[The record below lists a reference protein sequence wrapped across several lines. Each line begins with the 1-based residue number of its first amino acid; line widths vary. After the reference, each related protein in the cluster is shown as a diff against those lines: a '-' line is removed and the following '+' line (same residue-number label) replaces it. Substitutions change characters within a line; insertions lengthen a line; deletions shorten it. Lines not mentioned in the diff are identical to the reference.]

1 MVHQEKLQGLMRA
14 KTISLCN
21 ERQGSLV
28 KRLRLRPLTPATR
41 VRFPH
46 ESPKG
51 KKRIVGVDDA
61 EGPPVPI
68 PNTEVKLSGAENT
81 WLVTA
86 RENREMPTQK
96 ALHPIGCFAIY
107 SSIAQSVERMT
118 VNHDVTGSS
127 PVGGATTE

>member
-14 KTISLCN
+14 KTISLCD

-46 ESPKG
+46 ESPKRI
-51 KKRIVGVDDA
+51 KREDMHIIVGVEDA
-61 EGPPVPI
+61 RGSPVPI
-68 PNTEVKLSGAENT
+68 PNTEVKPGDAEDT

-86 RENREMPTQK
+86 RENREMPTQI
-96 ALHPIGCFAIY
+96 AL
-107 SSIAQSVERMT
+107 
-118 VNHDVTGSS
+118 
-127 PVGGATTE
+127 